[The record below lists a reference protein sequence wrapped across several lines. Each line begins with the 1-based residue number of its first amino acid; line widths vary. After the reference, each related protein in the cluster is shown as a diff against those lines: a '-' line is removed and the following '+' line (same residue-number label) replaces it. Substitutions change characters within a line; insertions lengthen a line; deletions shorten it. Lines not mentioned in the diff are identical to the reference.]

1 MYSLQPILSGLEL
14 TIVPQIVPQIDQPF
28 LGQNWKMTDDALTPA
43 IIFLA
48 VADETSVRCN

>member
-14 TIVPQIVPQIDQPF
+14 TIVPQIDQPF